1 VDIFQAII
9 LALVQGLTE
18 FLPVSSS
25 AHLILVPVLLG
36 WEDQGLPFDV
46 AVHLGTLVAV
56 MFYLRREI
64 RTIVPAWL
72 NGWSGMH
79 WDSQGKLGWWVVL
92 ATIPVGLFGLF
103 GGTYIENNLRAPLV
117 IATTTLVFGLALA
130 WADRGPESK
139 HRVLS
144 DLGWKDAVLIGLAQ
158 AFALIPGSSRSGMT
172 MMAALFLGMTR
183 TDAARFSFLLSVP
196 AIVLP
201 GFLKGA
207 ALVSANTTVDW
218 FVIAIGVAVS
228 AITAFLCIKTFMVF
242 VTRVGL
248 TPFVFYRVALAIVLF
263 ALFM

>member
-36 WEDQGLPFDV
+36 WEDQGLAFDV
-46 AVHLGTLVAV
+46 AVHVGTLMAVAY
-56 MFYLRREI
+56 YLRREI
-64 RTIVPAWL
+64 IAIVPAWL
-72 NGWSGMH
+72 HGWSGLQ
-79 WDSQGKLGWWVVL
+79 WDQQGKLGWWVVL

-103 GGTYIENNLRAPLV
+103 GGTFIENNLRSPLV

-130 WADRGPESK
+130 WADRGAESK

-144 DLGWKDAVLIGLAQ
+144 DLGWKDAALIGLAQ
-158 AFALIPGSSRSGMT
+158 AFALVPGSSRSGMT
-172 MMAALFLGMTR
+172 MMAALFLGLTR
-183 TDAARFSFLLSVP
+183 VDAARFSFLLSVP

-207 ALVSANTTVDW
+207 ALLAADTSVDW
-218 FVIAIGVAVS
+218 LVLATGVLVS
-228 AITAFLCIKTFMVF
+228 AITAFLCIKAFMAF

-248 TPFVFYRVALAIVLF
+248 MPFVYYRVILAIVLF
-263 ALFM
+263 ALFI